1 MTKKDYEILAKLIK
15 ESDASSNGWM
25 HKPSFVIRLASYLQR
40 DNPRFNLQRF
50 VKACGITEP
59 ISLEEAQ
66 RPVNRWWGLS
76 EPLKPSDL
84 KGIPIVGQNGLSPI
98 TFGDLFTLE
107 EFEQLC
113 RDGSF
118 IDNDGHGKYSD
129 GKLVSNIRI
138 IPSDVTHGKVLMGW
152 THVVWYNK

>member
-1 MTKKDYEILAKLIK
+1 MTKKDFEILAKLIK
-15 ESDASSNGWM
+15 DADTSSNGWM

-40 DNPRFNLQRF
+40 DNPRFKLDKF

-66 RPVNRWWGLS
+66 RPVNRWRVSGELL
-76 EPLKPSDL
+76 EPSDL
-84 KGIPIVGQNGLSPI
+84 RGIPNVGQNPI

-113 RDGSF
+113 KDGSF
-118 IDNDGHGKYSD
+118 MDNDGHGKYSD
-129 GKLVSNIRI
+129 GKLVSNIKI
-138 IPSDVTHGKVLMGW
+138 NPSDVTHGKVLMGW